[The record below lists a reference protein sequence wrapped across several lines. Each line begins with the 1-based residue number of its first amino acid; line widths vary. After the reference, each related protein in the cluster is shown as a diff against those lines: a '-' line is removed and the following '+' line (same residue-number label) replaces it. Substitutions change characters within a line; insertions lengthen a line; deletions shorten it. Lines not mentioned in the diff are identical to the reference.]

1 MDKRI
6 VKTKRAIKHALI
18 ALLKTTPF
26 EKVTVTEICRTA
38 EVSRITFYTYYED
51 KYALVDEVFADDM
64 AEAEATYRALQR
76 ENNPAKIPIQ
86 SYRNLLTCIF
96 SVFEKKDGIFIHC
109 LPKKNPYLHSVC
121 FNHVTRVVED
131 YVRSHQNALHPKHPS
146 ALTAALVC
154 NGLFGLV
161 NECGAQGM
169 SLAETKAC
177 AFDVFEDLLASPL
190 FVSQALIW

>member
-6 VKTKRAIKHALI
+6 VKTKRSIKRALI
-18 ALLKTTPF
+18 ELLKTAPF
-26 EKVTVTEICRTA
+26 EKITVTEICRTA

-51 KYALVDEVFADDM
+51 KYALVDEVFIDDM
-64 AEAEATYRALQR
+64 AEAEATYRALQQ
-76 ENNPAKIPIQ
+76 ENNPVKIPAQ

-109 LPKKNPYLHSVC
+109 LAKKNPYLHSVC

-131 YVRSHQNALHPKHPS
+131 YVRNHQNALHPKYPS

-169 SLAETKAC
+169 SFTETKAC
-177 AFDVFEDLLASPL
+177 ALDVFEDLLASPL
-190 FVSQALIW
+190 FTSNVLIG